1 MHSEKVVIIGSGCAG
16 LSAAIYT
23 ARAQLNPLVI
33 SGDLPGGLLTQTTEI
48 ENFPGF
54 PEKIQGM
61 ELMDRMRQQAEKFG
75 AQFQVNE
82 IYHHGRRTSVD
93 HRNSSWLGLPLF
105 FHPVHSP
112 CVRLV
117 CSFSIF
123 VYVTPL
129 DFAPVCPRRGWDGR
143 APGPHHGGG
152 AGGQQEDCGH
162 RQGSQPPFNRN
173 PSFHNCLQSLYTAV
187 CLAHPSRAISPY

>member
-75 AQFQVNE
+75 ARFKDGTVQQVE
-82 IYHHGRRTSVD
+82 LI
-93 HRNSSWLGLPLF
+93 
-105 FHPVHSP
+105 
-112 CVRLV
+112 
-117 CSFSIF
+117 
-123 VYVTPL
+123 
-129 DFAPVCPRRGWDGR
+129 
-143 APGPHHGGG
+143 
-152 AGGQQEDCGH
+152 GQQK
-162 RQGSQPPFNRN
+162 Q
-173 PSFHNCLQSLYTAV
+173 LSL
-187 CLAHPSRAISPY
+187 